1 LIWLQVCF
9 TKEITILGGELLHF
23 TTPSEVTHLEY
34 GNTHNVLVA
43 ALRNGIIMVWELS
56 NGTLGLIFT
65 FKNLK
70 ASFHYP
76 GKKQIG
82 DRCPPICF
90 VISYLSPLVY
100 YARIKS
106 TTVQMCGLFWEN
118 GKHVEYYHKKPVS
131 SLCVHPS
138 KELLVSFFLF

>member
-1 LIWLQVCF
+1 V
-9 TKEITILGGELLHF
+9 TILGGELLHF

-56 NGTLGLIFT
+56 NGTLGLFCLFFT
-65 FKNLK
+65 K

-76 GKKQIG
+76 GRKQIG
-82 DRCPPICF
+82 DRCPPISF
-90 VISYLSPLVY
+90 VISHLSPLVY
-100 YARIKS
+100 YARYKS
-106 TTVQMCGLFWEN
+106 TTVQICGLFWEN

-138 KELLVSFFLF
+138 KELLVFSFFFNFQRLLD

>member
-65 FKNLK
+65 FFKEFK
-70 ASFHYP
+70 SFLSLSW
-76 GKKQIG
+76 KK
-82 DRCPPICF
+82 
-90 VISYLSPLVY
+90 
-100 YARIKS
+100 
-106 TTVQMCGLFWEN
+106 TNW
-118 GKHVEYYHKKPVS
+118 
-131 SLCVHPS
+131 
-138 KELLVSFFLF
+138 